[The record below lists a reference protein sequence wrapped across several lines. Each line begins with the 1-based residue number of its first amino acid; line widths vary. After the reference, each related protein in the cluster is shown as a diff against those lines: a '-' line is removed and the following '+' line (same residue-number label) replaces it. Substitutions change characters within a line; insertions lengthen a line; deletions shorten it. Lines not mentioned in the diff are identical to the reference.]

1 MADDEVLEDGEEPK
15 KKGKLV
21 KIIIFVVLGIL
32 LIGITIG
39 ATLFMTGFFD
49 PKPVATDE
57 AGNVVSQMEAGGEI
71 ESGAEDGTNAPK
83 ALKKKAKDLPESQQ
97 FDQTYAQL
105 EEEFTVNLNESKKFI
120 LFSLGY
126 MTHYDERIVEAVS
139 KHEMAIRSAIL
150 MEASAYTEDEV
161 LTVAAKRKMANNIR
175 DIMNE
180 VLEGYEG
187 FGGIEEVY
195 FTKFVMQ

>member
-1 MADDEVLEDGEEPK
+1 MADEEVLEEGEEPK
-15 KKGKLV
+15 KKGGIV
-21 KIIIFVVLGIL
+21 KILIFVLLGIL
-32 LIGITIG
+32 LIGITVG

-49 PKPVATDE
+49 PKPVAVDE
-57 AGNVVSQMEAGGEI
+57 AGNVIEQLEEGGEI
-71 ESGAEDGTNAPK
+71 EGESGEGAPK

-105 EEEFTVNLNESKKFI
+105 EDEFTVNLAESKKFV

-126 MTHYDERIVEAVS
+126 MTHYDERIVEAVT
-139 KHEMAIRSAIL
+139 KHEMALRSAIL
-150 MEASAYTEDEV
+150 MEASTYTEDEV
-161 LTVAAKRKMANNIR
+161 MTVAAKRKMTNNIR

-180 VLEGYEG
+180 VLENYEG
-187 FGGIEEVY
+187 FGGVEEVY